1 MLIIMEF
8 ENDCVMDKEYLEVGK
23 SHGMSQKEFFGQN
36 KSYYCPS
43 CPNWDCH
50 AKKEIYKS

>member
-50 AKKEIYKS
+50 AKKEISKS